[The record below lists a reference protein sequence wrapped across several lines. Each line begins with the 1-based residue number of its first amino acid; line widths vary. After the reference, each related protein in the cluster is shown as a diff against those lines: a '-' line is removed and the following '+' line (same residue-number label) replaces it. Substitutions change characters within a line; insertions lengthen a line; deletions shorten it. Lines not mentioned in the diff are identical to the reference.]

1 LAINSGGRPY
11 FVKGS
16 GKKLTMDEVED
27 IIPEKEKEIIRKAEA
42 ELTPKALNAIKEK
55 KLASGLQPEEAI

>member
-1 LAINSGGRPY
+1 
-11 FVKGS
+11 
-16 GKKLTMDEVED
+16 MDEVED